1 MHRTNAG
8 EKRKALRRDALELER
23 EARILKKISRMRS
36 EAKIRQNEADKLN
49 AEAEALKRDA
59 KLEDLHLWQMQK
71 IKTSK
76 KGSAARP
83 PEAGGERLRQQSI
96 DRLPATTFFQREINM
111 GPRSVSYELRGSIEQ
126 LIREQ
131 CEK

>member
-1 MHRTNAG
+1 M
-8 EKRKALRRDALELER
+8 ELER